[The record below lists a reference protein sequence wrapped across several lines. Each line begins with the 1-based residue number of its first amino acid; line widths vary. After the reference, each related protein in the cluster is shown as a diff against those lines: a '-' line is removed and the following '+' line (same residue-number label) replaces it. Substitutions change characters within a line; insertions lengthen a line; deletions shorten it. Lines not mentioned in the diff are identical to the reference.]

1 MPRVSLLFLF
11 QIISLIGFSLTVVKL
26 FHIGLYKRYLFFWL
40 FLIARTVY
48 VLVGMPLA
56 RTSKAY
62 FFYWLFAH
70 PGYWVFYVLVVR
82 ELCGLIL
89 DKYTG
94 LKTLGRW
101 FMYGSVAVA
110 LAVSVLSM
118 STGVNP
124 NIGAR
129 SSRGAMG
136 YVLSIDKGVTISLAV
151 FLLVLLA
158 LLSRYPVRLPRNVVV
173 HSFLFTGL
181 FLSDGLTKLWITMF
195 GVSTFKIAN
204 LALTFLTGA
213 CALAWFWMLSKKGE
227 EVTTHVAHTD
237 SRREERLM
245 SQLNHL
251 NQTLIKSG
259 KS

>member
-1 MPRVSLLFLF
+1 MPGVSLLFAL
-11 QIISLIGFSLTVVKL
+11 QIGSLLGFSLTIFKL
-26 FHIGLYKRYLFFWL
+26 FRESLFRRYLFFSL
-40 FLIARTVY
+40 FLIIRIVY
-48 VLVGMPLA
+48 VVAGMPLA

-62 FFYWLFAH
+62 FFYWLFGH
-70 PGYWVFYVLVVR
+70 PVYWVFYVLVVR

-101 FMYGSVAVA
+101 FMYGSVAIA
-110 LAVSVLSM
+110 LAMSLLSM
-118 STGVNP
+118 ITGVNP

-158 LLSRYPVRLPRNVVV
+158 LLSRYPVRLQRNVVL
-173 HSFLFTGL
+173 HSFVFTSF
-181 FLSDGLTKLWITMF
+181 FLSDGLTKLWVTMF
-195 GVSTFKIAN
+195 GVETFRVAN
-204 LALTFLTGA
+204 LVLTTLTAA
-213 CALAWFWMLSKKGE
+213 CGFSWFWWLSRKGE
-227 EVTTHVAHTD
+227 EVTTHVANMD
-237 SRREERLM
+237 SRNEERLM
-245 SQLNHL
+245 SQLNYL